1 MPTLLRTFT
10 YLLLIG
16 GCALWA
22 QEDASETVIPDIM
35 ESGDNAD
42 TSDERVALEQ
52 MARFTLA
59 LEQIHRLHASSGNA
73 VSYEELIDGAISGMM
88 GKLDRYSNYL
98 EGSSLERLQEQTQGS
113 FVGIGV
119 VINQGNRFIRVVSP
133 VEGSPSW
140 DAGIAAGDLIISVD
154 GDSMRDLPM
163 DQVVSRLKGEPG
175 TEVLVGI
182 RRPAQRRNFEVKLVR
197 RLIENRSVG
206 TYELLEDKI
215 AYIRVKTFGQD
226 TAQLLRKEMTGLV
239 KKDVEGLVLD
249 LRGNPGGLL
258 GAAVDVANLFLPKE
272 TLVVFTQGNEPES
285 RKDYMTRSRP
295 HRLNPKLIVLVNEGS
310 ASASEVVS
318 GALQD
323 HDRARLVGSKTFGK
337 ASVQSIL
344 PIPGGSALKLTT
356 AMYYTPE
363 AREIHEKGLNP
374 DVEVS
379 LPMHRWLRLRNRPAE
394 NWKWEEDPQL
404 NRAVELLREELNIE
418 KPEEADPEHA
428 SVGD

>member
-1 MPTLLRTFT
+1 MPVMAAVSWFP
-10 YLLLIG
+10 
-16 GCALWA
+16 AHLWA
-22 QEDASETVIPDIM
+22 QEEAPAGTMPDLLEPEGEETVP
-35 ESGDNAD
+35 
-42 TSDERVALEQ
+42 DERIALEQ

-59 LEQIHRLHASSGNA
+59 LEQIHRLHASSGNP
-73 VSYEELIDGAISGMM
+73 VTYEELIDGAISGMT
-88 GKLDRYSNYL
+88 GKLDRYSDYL
-98 EGSSLERLQEQTQGS
+98 EGSSLERLQDQTRGS

-119 VINQGNRFIRVVSP
+119 VINQGPRFIRVVSP
-133 VEGSPSW
+133 IEGSPSW
-140 DAGIAAGDLIISVD
+140 DAGIAAGDLITSVD

-163 DQVVSRLKGEPG
+163 DQVVNRLKGEPG
-175 TEVLVGI
+175 TEVTVGL
-182 RRPAQRRNFEVKLVR
+182 RRPGERRNFQVKLTR

-206 TYELLEDKI
+206 TYELLEEKI
-215 AYIRVKTFGQD
+215 GYVRVKTFSQD

-285 RKDYMTRSRP
+285 RKDYFTESRP

-323 HDRARLVGSKTFGK
+323 HDRARLVGMKTFGK

-356 AMYYTPE
+356 AMYYTPSE
-363 AREIHEKGLNP
+363 REIHEVGLEP
-374 DVEVS
+374 DEEVS
-379 LPMHRWLRLRNRPAE
+379 LPMHRWLRMRNRPAE
-394 NWKWEEDPQL
+394 NWNWEEDPQL
-404 NRAVELLREELNIE
+404 KRAVELLREDLGIE
-418 KPEEADPEHA
+418 KDEEPKADHA